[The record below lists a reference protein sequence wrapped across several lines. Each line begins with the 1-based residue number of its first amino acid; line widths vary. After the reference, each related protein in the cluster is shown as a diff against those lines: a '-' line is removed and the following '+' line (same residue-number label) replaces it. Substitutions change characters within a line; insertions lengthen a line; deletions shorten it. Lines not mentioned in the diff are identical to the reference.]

1 MKNGEYETE
10 MNEINFS
17 ETDNVFMNTV
27 SNFQKEIHRKQVKF
41 FRKIKHFFFFEK
53 LAEFIVQKEQKFI
66 DHLQKKEE
74 IKKKLETKSVEFQK
88 KTVKSFFVYR
98 VSQKILKVGKNQKT
112 QTSDV
117 GEKTKN

>member
-41 FRKIKHFFFFEK
+41 FRKIKHFFF
-53 LAEFIVQKEQKFI
+53 LRN
-66 DHLQKKEE
+66 LQNSLCKKNKNSL
-74 IKKKLETKSVEFQK
+74 IICKKKK
-88 KTVKSFFVYR
+88 K
-98 VSQKILKVGKNQKT
+98 
-112 QTSDV
+112 
-117 GEKTKN
+117 